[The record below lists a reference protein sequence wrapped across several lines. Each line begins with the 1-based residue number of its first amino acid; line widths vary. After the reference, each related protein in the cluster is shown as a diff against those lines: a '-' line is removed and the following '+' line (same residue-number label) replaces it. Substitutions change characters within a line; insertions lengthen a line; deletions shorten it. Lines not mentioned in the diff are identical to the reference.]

1 MPPVRRDGGPLCSP
15 PMDST
20 PPLSRAFQVHVQP
33 ADWRVEARADQ
44 TLLQALHA
52 AGAKLPNSC
61 RNGSCRTCLCLM
73 TAGRVGYR
81 IAWPGLL
88 PEEKAEGWILPCVA
102 YPESDVVI
110 QAPAATP
117 PP

>member
-1 MPPVRRDGGPLCSP
+1 MPLCSP
-15 PMDST
+15 PMDAV
-20 PPLSRAFQVHVQP
+20 PPVFQLSVHP
-33 ADWRVEARADQ
+33 ADWRVPAPAGL

-52 AGAKLPNSC
+52 AGAQLPNSC
-61 RNGSCRTCLCLM
+61 RNGTCRTCLCRL
-73 TAGRVGYR
+73 ASGRISYR

-88 PEEKAEGWILPCVA
+88 PEEKAEGCILPCVA

-110 QAPAATP
+110 EAPAATP